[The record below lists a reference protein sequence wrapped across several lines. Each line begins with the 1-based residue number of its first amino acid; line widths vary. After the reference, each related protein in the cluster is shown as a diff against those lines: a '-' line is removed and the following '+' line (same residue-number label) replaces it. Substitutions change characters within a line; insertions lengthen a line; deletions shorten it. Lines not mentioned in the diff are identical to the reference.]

1 MKSNRQFRKSRNQFF
16 KRGFHR
22 TYTMFLPK
30 MLRSF
35 FLQVTMSDTL
45 NISSFLLFCYCF
57 FICVAHVLRVRLV
70 ISVHPPPP
78 WAGQNL
84 FQAITKRCL
93 KIEGILWTPHL
104 NKIFCW
110 HLLYLPLPQR
120 GIMGQGW
127 MHFRPP
133 PRWIRSSCFFFSSFF
148 QCSVFNSP
156 LICNSIQKDVH

>member
-70 ISVHPPPP
+70 ISVHPPPMGRSKLVSSNHQEMFENRGDSVDTP
-78 WAGQNL
+78 SQQN
-84 FQAITKRCL
+84 
-93 KIEGILWTPHL
+93 ILLTSSL
-104 NKIFCW
+104 
-110 HLLYLPLPQR
+110 
-120 GIMGQGW
+120 
-127 MHFRPP
+127 PP
-133 PRWIRSSCFFFSSFF
+133 PPPEGYYGAGVDAFST
-148 QCSVFNSP
+148 SP
-156 LICNSIQKDVH
+156 QVDPV